1 MRINLTI
8 QKGRIK
14 ARLSDALNVA
24 CVAQARDHLSQ
35 VLQGG
40 DAYEINLAG
49 ITEFDTAGVQ
59 LLLAVRKESQAN
71 GKSCEFVTPS
81 ASVLETFKLLGLES
95 VFPSLLTAA

>member
-8 QKGRIK
+8 QKGRVK
-14 ARLSDALNVA
+14 ARLSDALNIT

-59 LLLAVRKESQAN
+59 LLLAVRKESQTN
-71 GKSCEFVTPS
+71 GKTCEFVTPS
-81 ASVLETFKLLGLES
+81 ASVRDTFKLLALEN
-95 VFPSLLTAA
+95 VFSSLLTAA

>member
-8 QKGRIK
+8 QKGRVK
-14 ARLSDALNVA
+14 ARLSDALNISCA
-24 CVAQARDHLSQ
+24 AQARDHLSQ
-35 VLQGG
+35 VLRGG

-59 LLLAVRKESQAN
+59 LLLAVRKESRSN

-81 ASVLETFKLLGLES
+81 SSVLEAFKLLGLEK
-95 VFPSLLTAA
+95 VFPSLVTAV